1 MDYKVWSNGTMQP
14 LFKPRVCAPPPPS
27 PPPPAPSSHAK
38 VASNYVK
45 TSCSPLNPLSKAI
58 NAGKII

>member
-14 LFKPRVCAPPPPS
+14 LFKARVCAPPPP
-27 PPPPAPSSHAK
+27 PPPPPHAK

-45 TSCSPLNPLSKAI
+45 TSSSPLNPLSKAI

>member
-14 LFKPRVCAPPPPS
+14 LFKARVCNF
-27 PPPPAPSSHAK
+27 SSTSSSSTSSK

-45 TSCSPLNPLSKAI
+45 TSSSPLNPLSKAI

>member
-14 LFKPRVCAPPPPS
+14 LFKPRVCAPPPS
-27 PPPPAPSSHAK
+27 PPPPAHAK